1 MPKTE
6 VATAVKAVHMRVT
19 YFAAGSSELTTPAV
33 RLAPVTPRALAR
45 ATHQLE
51 LMIEYAALLSD
62 GQTSARN
69 PVDQKI
75 RPLSE
80 SALDVGDLVHLFG
93 QDPSF
98 AESAL
103 DQLSEG
109 RHAELTK
116 GTAAIMARLSAK
128 LSAQR
133 DERVTVASVHLSSPL
148 EVVLA
153 IPVVVWPGLAIG
165 LLALAELIATAPVRI
180 SRKRKEELLKSAILD
195 TRIALAESGRADVLA
210 ELLLEE
216 GPAPRLGPSEI
227 VFDDPDE
234 PEDELEYLSVGR

>member
-19 YFAAGSSELTTPAV
+19 YFAAASSKLTTSAV
-33 RLAPVTPRALAR
+33 RPEPVTPTALAR

-51 LMIEYAALLSD
+51 LMIEYAALLGD
-62 GQTSARN
+62 RQTKARN
-69 PVDQKI
+69 LVDQETS
-75 RPLSE
+75 PLSE
-80 SALDVGDLVHLFG
+80 SDPDVGDLVYLVG
-93 QDPSF
+93 QDPF
-98 AESAL
+98 
-103 DQLSEG
+103 SE
-109 RHAELTK
+109 RRPAELAK
-116 GTAAIMARLSAK
+116 ATAAVMARLTAK

-133 DERVTVASVHLSSPL
+133 DERVTVASVHLNSPL